1 MDNPQ
6 YNWVNQLV
14 KQRMKT
20 KNKAKKL
27 IDIIDEMNLKEDTTN
42 KMVIEKLDILAKLIF
57 DIDGFNDDVD
67 FVSTIME
74 DLIESPHKRIT
85 KLEIEK
91 CNRLYKQ
98 YSSLSTDNRKS
109 TEENMWKLIDSMLT
123 QENPSKIQAIKMY
136 RKFVNSTLREA
147 KDIVDAREQKIKRGW

>member
-14 KQRMKT
+14 KQRMK
-20 KNKAKKL
+20 KRNKAKKL

-42 KMVIEKLDILAKLIF
+42 TMVVGKLNKLAQRIF
-57 DIDGFNDDVD
+57 KINKYSEDVQ
-67 FVSTIME
+67 FVSNIIE
-74 DLIESPHKRIT
+74 DLIESPHHRIT

-98 YSSLSTDNRKS
+98 YK
-109 TEENMWKLIDSMLT
+109 E
-123 QENPSKIQAIKMY
+123 IK
-136 RKFVNSTLREA
+136 
-147 KDIVDAREQKIKRGW
+147 